1 MTRRI
6 RRGALA
12 GALLAAALL
21 CLALAPV
28 GWFAARDAALNGRV
42 LAAVQDGELLGE
54 AGRQNALARRLYLDR
69 GKTPSVYDSRTATDE
84 EARLFAGCYARLAG
98 RLPWLPEL
106 PRDPAGEALQTS
118 ELEGGRRMC
127 LLSPADED
135 GSSLALLFSSGSQL
149 LGMQLSCPELPD
161 LDLAQAADTLLAL
174 NGLDTLGDWTERE
187 GRGRGAALARYS
199 PGGQIYLHANQ
210 DAGFVTLGVVSMP
223 PGALDAL

>member
-1 MTRRI
+1 MTGRI

-21 CLALAPV
+21 CLALAPA

-84 EARLFAGCYARLAG
+84 EARLFAGWYARLAG

-106 PRDPAGEALQTS
+106 PRDPAGEA
-118 ELEGGRRMC
+118 
-127 LLSPADED
+127 
-135 GSSLALLFSSGSQL
+135 GSSLALFFSSDGQL

-174 NGLDTLGDWTERE
+174 NGLDTLGDWTEQE

>member
-12 GALLAAALL
+12 RALLAVALL
-21 CLALAPV
+21 CLALAPA

-84 EARLFAGCYARLAG
+84 EARL
-98 RLPWLPEL
+98 PWLPEL

-135 GSSLALLFSSGSQL
+135 GSSLALLFSSDGQL
-149 LGMQLSCPELPD
+149 LGMQLSCPELHD

-174 NGLDTLGDWTERE
+174 NGLDTLGDWTEQE

>member
-21 CLALAPV
+21 CLALAPA

-84 EARLFAGCYARLAG
+84 EARLFAGWYARLTG

-135 GSSLALLFSSGSQL
+135 GSSLALLFSSDGQL

-174 NGLDTLGDWTERE
+174 NGLDALGDWTEQE

-223 PGALDAL
+223 PGAPDAL